1 VRSALRT
8 AWRTLGSRQ
17 VQAGG
22 SASDVG
28 ETGKAHKFLDRE
40 HTIVDEELAQL
51 LRLGTLDARALPPV
65 NGLPL

>member
-1 VRSALRT
+1 
-8 AWRTLGSRQ
+8 